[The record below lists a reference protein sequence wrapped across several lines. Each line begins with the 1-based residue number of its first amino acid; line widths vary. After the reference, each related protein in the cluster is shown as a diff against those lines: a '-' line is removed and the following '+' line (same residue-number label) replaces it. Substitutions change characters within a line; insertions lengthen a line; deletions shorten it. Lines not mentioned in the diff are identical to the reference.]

1 MFRAIETNWHRS
13 TQAHLA
19 YPGRAPSNLQER
31 MYMRVLLADHHSK
44 VRWALRTAI
53 KEEPR
58 LVVIGEAT
66 EAETLLSQARVLRPD
81 LIVLEWELPGRPV
94 EEVLSALHAL
104 NDGCQ
109 VIILSRRPECET
121 AALEAGADAF
131 ISKAAAP
138 KELLTALRALAS
150 DEEIV

>member
-1 MFRAIETNWHRS
+1 LFRTIDTSWYRS
-13 TQAHLA
+13 TQTHLTH
-19 YPGRAPSNLQER
+19 PGRAPSNLQER

-58 LVVIGEAT
+58 LVVVGEAT
-66 EAETLLSQARVLRPD
+66 DAETLLSQAQVLRPD
-81 LIVLEWELPGRPV
+81 LILLEWELPGQPV
-94 EEVLSALHAL
+94 EEVLLTLHAL
-104 NDGCQ
+104 SNRCQ
-109 VIILSRRPECET
+109 VIILSRQSECER

-138 KELLTALRALAS
+138 EEVLSALRALAS
-150 DEEIV
+150 DEKIV